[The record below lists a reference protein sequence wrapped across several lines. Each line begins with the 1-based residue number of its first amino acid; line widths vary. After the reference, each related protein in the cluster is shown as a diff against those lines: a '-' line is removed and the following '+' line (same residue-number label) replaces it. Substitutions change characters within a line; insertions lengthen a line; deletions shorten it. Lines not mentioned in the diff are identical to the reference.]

1 MVKRNYITAC
11 VFLLLSAPA
20 LAQDY
25 AIARI
30 PESLKKNVHAVVREE
45 NTFFDIR
52 SVDKATLRVHRVVSV
67 LDETAER
74 ELFFMQSTDQFHS
87 LDEVSIRVFDAVGKQ
102 LRSYERSDL
111 SKLANPFELVPD
123 GKVYYINVPVAS
135 YPVTISYDYEVKMNG
150 LYEYPDYRIQ
160 EPRQSVE
167 RSSFMVKVPSE
178 LDLRYREMNV
188 QLSPRVDASD
198 KKYKT
203 YTWQTDQLPARLYE
217 DGSGIPDNSFP
228 WISLSPNR
236 YELDGYAGDMTSWKN
251 MGLWYNQLVK
261 TDNTLSPQFKTEI
274 QQLTASAASD
284 KEKAKLIYRYL
295 QKNFRYV
302 SIQLG
307 IGGFKPFAADFVH
320 KKKYGD
326 CKGLSNYMQACLEAV
341 NIKSYPVWVWGDEL
355 PNQIDPAFPRAD
367 FNHQILC
374 IPFANDTTWLEC
386 TSSTNEFGVLGSFTE
401 NRFALL
407 LTENGGILVRTPDTK
422 AWENRYDSYSA
433 ISVTENGSGSAVVI
447 VKSSGEFRQDFIRMT
462 MDKKD
467 EQKNA
472 LVKRLGFQ
480 HPDAFEFIFDKNNAS
495 SAAVLNLGIEKI
507 PDFTAGN
514 KFFLNPRI
522 YKIWDD
528 PLPKTEN
535 RQQEYYLPYPQ
546 VKNDTTVYQLP
557 EGFVL
562 ETLPKGKSFQCAYG
576 SFTTSYQYD
585 ADKKTITSIAAL
597 EVNTFRIPS
606 SGFVAARK
614 FFNDVLGEYNE
625 KIVIRRS

>member
-1 MVKRNYITAC
+1 MKKNCLIAC
-11 VFLLLSAPA
+11 IFLLCSARA

-45 NTFFDIR
+45 NTLFDIR
-52 SVDKATLRVHRVVSV
+52 STDKATLRVHRVVSV
-67 LDETAER
+67 LNEAARE

-87 LDEVSIRVFDAVGKQ
+87 LSEVTIRVFDAAGKS

-123 GKVYYINVPVAS
+123 GKVYYMNVPVPS
-135 YPVTISYDYEVKMNG
+135 YPVTVSYDYEVKMNG
-150 LYEYPDYRIQ
+150 LYKYPDYRIQ
-160 EPRQSVE
+160 EPGQSVE
-167 RSSFMVKVPSE
+167 RSVFTVKVPTD

-188 QLSPRVDASD
+188 QLPPEIDGQDR
-198 KKYKT
+198 KIKT
-203 YTWQTDQLPARLYE
+203 YTWKVDQLTARSYE
-217 DGSGIPDNSFP
+217 DGSGAAGNSFP

-236 YELDGYAGDMTSWKN
+236 YELDGYPGDMTSWKN

-261 TDNTLSPQFKTEI
+261 TDNTLSPQFRTEI
-274 QQLTASAASD
+274 QQLAASASSD
-284 KEKAKLIYRYL
+284 KEKARLIYKYL

-401 NRFALL
+401 NRYALL
-407 LTENGGILVRTPDTK
+407 LTENGGVLLKTPSSR
-422 AWENRYDSYSA
+422 APENRYDSYTVVP
-433 ISVTENGSGSAVVI
+433 VTESGSGQAVVI
-447 VKSSGEFRQDFIRMT
+447 VKPSGEFRQAFISMA

-472 LVKRLGFQ
+472 IVKRLQFQ
-480 HPDAFEFIFDKNNAS
+480 HPDAFEFSFDKDNAT
-495 SAAVLNLGIEKI
+495 SAVVLKLDIEKI
-507 PDFTAGN
+507 PDFSAGN
-514 KFFLNPRI
+514 KLFLNPRI
-522 YKIWDD
+522 YRIWND

-535 RQQEYYLPYPQ
+535 RQRDYYLPYPQ
-546 VKNDTTVYQLP
+546 VKNDTTVYVLAN
-557 EGFVL
+557 GFEP
-562 ETLPKGKSFQCAYG
+562 ETLPKDKSLQCDYG
-576 SFTTSYQYD
+576 SFKTSYRYD
-585 ADKKTITSIAAL
+585 ADKKAITSIAEL
-597 EVNTFRIPS
+597 QVNSFTIPS

-614 FFNDVLGEYNE
+614 FFNEVLAEYNE
-625 KIVIRRS
+625 KIVVKRL